1 MLLIYGGRKRAT
13 VEHDSVHEPEG
24 LAAFTPKL
32 SQQLV
37 LELQFSTWHNQHDA
51 GMRKG
56 SPTQKTK
63 LYSLQLHNAVYMDS
77 LKDLAL
83 PRARSEGD
91 VSASGQ
97 SRAHRSTS
105 SSWVRCCKYSK

>member
-13 VEHDSVHEPEG
+13 VEHDSVHEPAG

-37 LELQFSTWHNQHDA
+37 LELQFSTWRGQHDA
-51 GMRKG
+51 CMRED
-56 SPTQKTK
+56 SPAQTTK
-63 LYSLQLHNAVYMDS
+63 LYSLQLYNAVCVHM

-83 PRARSEGD
+83 PQARNIGD
-91 VSASGQ
+91 VSAFRQ
-97 SRAHRSTS
+97 SRARGSTNPS
-105 SSWVRCCKYSK
+105 